1 MGFAVLLLCAI
12 VLAAPP
18 ADTVRI
24 AGRPAYVV
32 SRSEVVS
39 LDDDG
44 VVRARLPWSSPS
56 GVLPSAW
63 CEGPD
68 RGLVVLEASRGGRIV
83 HLSRDLRTVSVHPLP
98 EGLRPSDLARA
109 RASWDGSRGLSLET
123 VRPPRMWRLGF
134 LSGPVS
140 SEPVAAPDSARSR
153 R

>member
-1 MGFAVLLLCAI
+1 MGIAVALLH
-12 VLAAPP
+12 VLAIAGLPV
-18 ADTVRI
+18 DTVRI
-24 AGRPAYVV
+24 AGLPSYAV
-32 SRSEVVS
+32 SRVEVVS
-39 LDDDG
+39 LSEDG
-44 VVRARLPWSSPS
+44 AVRARLPWSSPS

-68 RGLVVLEASRGGRIV
+68 RGLIVLEASKGGRIV

-98 EGLRPSDLARA
+98 DGLRPSDLARA

-140 SEPVAAPDSARSR
+140 PEPVAVPDSARSR
-153 R
+153 